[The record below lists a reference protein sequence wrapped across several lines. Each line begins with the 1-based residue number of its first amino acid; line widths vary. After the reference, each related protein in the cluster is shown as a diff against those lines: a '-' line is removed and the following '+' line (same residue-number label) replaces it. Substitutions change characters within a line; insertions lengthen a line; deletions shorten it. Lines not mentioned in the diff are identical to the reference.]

1 VVSIKKQEIKAYIL
15 LESILAMAL
24 LAVLSSFVITEI
36 SVSRAQVAR
45 QNQAIEVLNV
55 GLMAFDSKQSHL
67 RENGV
72 EVTLIQT
79 AQEVVLESSGQEV
92 LRLEILQETP

>member
-1 VVSIKKQEIKAYIL
+1 M
-15 LESILAMAL
+15 AMAL
-24 LAVLSSFVITEI
+24 LAILSSLVLTE
-36 SVSRAQVAR
+36 VSAHRAQVAR

-55 GLMAFDSKQSHL
+55 GLMAFDSKQTNL

-72 EVTLIQT
+72 SVTLTRTDKQL
-79 AQEVVLESSGQEV
+79 VLESSGQEV

>member
-1 VVSIKKQEIKAYIL
+1 MVNIKKQQVKAYIL
-15 LESILAMAL
+15 LESIMAMAL
-24 LAVLSSFVITEI
+24 LVVLSSLVLAEV
-36 SVSRAQVAR
+36 SASRAQVAR
-45 QNQAIEVLNV
+45 QNQDIEVLNV

-72 EVTLIQT
+72 SVTVIKTDKQ
-79 AQEVVLESSGQEV
+79 VVLESSGQEV

>member
-1 VVSIKKQEIKAYIL
+1 MVSIKKQEIKAYIL
-15 LESILAMAL
+15 LESILVMGL
-24 LAVLSSFVITEI
+24 LAVLSSLVFTEI

-55 GLMAFDSKQSHL
+55 GLMVFDSKQSHL

-72 EVTLIQT
+72 DVTLTRTDQ
-79 AQEVVLESSGQEV
+79 QVVLESSGQEV